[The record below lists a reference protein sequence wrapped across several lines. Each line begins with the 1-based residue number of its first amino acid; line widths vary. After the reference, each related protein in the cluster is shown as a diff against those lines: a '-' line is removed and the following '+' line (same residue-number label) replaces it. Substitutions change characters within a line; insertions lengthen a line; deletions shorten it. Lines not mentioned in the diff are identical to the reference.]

1 MTCCLFGPRAEGAAV
16 GRRGRSGRSARI
28 IGVEILKAT
37 FNTATTCTSGDNGG
51 EDTAMQ

>member
-1 MTCCLFGPRAEGAAV
+1 MSKYVRPFLPV
-16 GRRGRSGRSARI
+16 SARI